1 MRGESGREPEP
12 GRPRTCVRGCV
23 RVRVTSNAFLVSPA
37 LRAPPV
43 PRRKGPIRFRLAS
56 GEDGRRRDRVPDL
69 TVLSWLDQNSS
80 NSASNSKGDRTQVHG
95 TKLWFYT
102 DGCMA
107 SFSSEASFIFIRCL
121 AYGPILFLSKAF
133 PSKDSEFW
141 ERIPFILQEKD
152 CSVAVEGGVKRG
164 HRKTRSSSI
173 SHLPVT

>member
-1 MRGESGREPEP
+1 MYNPIL
-12 GRPRTCVRGCV
+12 
-23 RVRVTSNAFLVSPA
+23 TSNASYL
-37 LRAPPV
+37 
-43 PRRKGPIRFRLAS
+43 IRFDAS
-56 GEDGRRRDRVPDL
+56 TFVPSPPSSLSSIFLDL

-141 ERIPFILQEKD
+141 ERIPFILQ
-152 CSVAVEGGVKRG
+152 VV
-164 HRKTRSSSI
+164 
-173 SHLPVT
+173 L